1 MSQLKF
7 TDKCGVVSFPDL
19 GFGDGLGMRPSVV
32 VRIMNNLQ
40 FLHGISAFS
49 DDLHHFVNCST
60 IKMNL
65 GKDDFLKPTYSSYYP
80 GFPTYRGVQG
90 GYFIPAYCTV
100 HHLEDF

>member
-7 TDKCGVVSFPDL
+7 TDKCDVVSFPDL
-19 GFGDGLGMRPSVV
+19 GFADGLGMRPSVV
-32 VRIMNNLQ
+32 VRMKNN
-40 FLHGISAFS
+40 SAFS
-49 DDLHHFVNCST
+49 DALSDGLHHLVNCST